1 MKNIDRKYFKQGIN
15 YLAGVDE
22 AGRGPLAGPVVAA
35 AVILPKNFHHKEIN
49 DSKKLSHKQ
58 REKLYDLIINNAISY
73 SFSVI
78 SQSTIDRINILNA
91 SLLAMRNS
99 VNKLRPFPEIVLID
113 GNKSFAIDSN
123 IIPLVKGDTI
133 SQSIAAASIIAK
145 VIRDRMMN
153 RLAEKY
159 SLYGWDRNKGYPTK
173 QHIAALLKFGPTP
186 IHRQSFLRK
195 IFNSFEQS
203 EIIFE

>member
-1 MKNIDRKYFKQGIN
+1 MKNIDKKYFRQGIN
-15 YLAGVDE
+15 FLAGVDE

-35 AVILPKNFHHKEIN
+35 AVILPKDFYHKEIN
-49 DSKKLSHKQ
+49 DSKKLSFQQ
-58 REKLYDLIINNAISY
+58 REKLFDVIITNAISY

-91 SLLAMRNS
+91 SLLAMKKS
-99 VNKLRPFPEIVLID
+99 VNKLQPMPEIVLID
-113 GNKSFAIDSN
+113 GNKSFGTN
-123 IIPLVKGDTI
+123 TKLIPLVKGDSL

-153 RLAEKY
+153 RLSEKY
-159 SLYGWDRNKGYPTK
+159 SFYGWEKNKGYPTK
-173 QHIAALLKFGPTP
+173 QHIEALLKYGPSP
-186 IHRQSFLRK
+186 IHRKTFLKK
-195 IFNSFEQS
+195 IFNEFYQS

>member
-1 MKNIDRKYFKQGIN
+1 MKNIDKKYFKDGIN
-15 YLAGVDE
+15 LLAGVDE

-35 AVILPKNFHHKEIN
+35 SVILPKNFHHKEID

-58 REKLYDLIINNAISY
+58 REKIFEIITENAISF

-78 SQSTIDRINILNA
+78 SQTTIDKINILNA
-91 SLLAMRNS
+91 SLLAMQKS
-99 VNKLRPFPEIVLID
+99 VNKLKPIPELVLID
-113 GNKSFAIDSN
+113 GNKIFNSRLQLISV
-123 IIPLVKGDTI
+123 VKGDSL

-159 SLYGWDRNKGYPTK
+159 SYYGWEHNKGYPTR
-173 QHIAALLKFGPTP
+173 QHIEALLKFGPTP
-186 IHRQSFLRK
+186 VHRKSFLRK
-195 IFNSFEQS
+195 IFGEQQT
-203 EIIFE
+203 EIIF

>member
-1 MKNIDRKYFKQGIN
+1 MKNIDKKYFKDGIN
-15 YLAGVDE
+15 LLAGVDE

-35 AVILPKNFHHKEIN
+35 SVILPKNFHHKEID

-58 REKLYDLIINNAISY
+58 REKLFEIITENAISF

-78 SQSTIDRINILNA
+78 SQTTIDKINILNA
-91 SLLAMRNS
+91 SLLAMQKS
-99 VNKLRPFPEIVLID
+99 VNKLKPIPELVLID
-113 GNKSFAIDSN
+113 GNKIFNSRLQLISV
-123 IIPLVKGDTI
+123 VKGDSL

-159 SLYGWDRNKGYPTK
+159 SYYGWEHNKGYPTR
-173 QHIAALLKFGPTP
+173 QHIEALLKFGPTP
-186 IHRQSFLRK
+186 VHRKSFLRK
-195 IFNSFEQS
+195 IFGEHQT
-203 EIIFE
+203 EIIF

>member
-1 MKNIDRKYFKQGIN
+1 MKNFDKKYYKSGVTF
-15 YLAGVDE
+15 LAGVDE

-35 AVILPKNFHHKEIN
+35 AVILPKNFHHKEID

-58 REKLYDLIINNAISY
+58 REKLFDIITQNAISY

-78 SQSTIDRINILNA
+78 SQNTIDEINILNA
-91 SLLAMRNS
+91 SLLAMKKS
-99 VNKLRPFPEIVLID
+99 VLKLKPSPEIVLID
-113 GNKSFAIDSN
+113 GNKKFSSGLEL
-123 IIPLVKGDTI
+123 IPIVKGDSL

-159 SLYGWDRNKGYPTK
+159 PEYGWDKNKGYPTK
-173 QHIAALLKFGPTP
+173 QHIEALLKFGPTH
-186 IHRQSFLRK
+186 IHRISFLKK
-195 IFNSFEQS
+195 IFNNQT
-203 EIIFE
+203 EIIF

>member
-1 MKNIDRKYFKQGIN
+1 MKNIDKKYFKDGIN
-15 YLAGVDE
+15 LLAGVDE

-35 AVILPKNFHHKEIN
+35 SVILPKNFHHKEID

-58 REKLYDLIINNAISY
+58 REKLFEIITENAISF

-78 SQSTIDRINILNA
+78 SQTTIDKINILNA
-91 SLLAMRNS
+91 SLLAMQKS
-99 VNKLRPFPEIVLID
+99 VNKLKPIPELVLID
-113 GNKSFAIDSN
+113 GNKIFNSRLQL
-123 IIPLVKGDTI
+123 IPVVKGDSL

-159 SLYGWDRNKGYPTK
+159 SYYGWEHNKGYPTR
-173 QHIAALLKFGPTP
+173 QHIEALLKFGPTP
-186 IHRQSFLRK
+186 VHRKSFLRK
-195 IFNSFEQS
+195 IFGEHQT
-203 EIIFE
+203 EIIF

>member
-1 MKNIDRKYFKQGIN
+1 MKNIDKKYFKDGIN
-15 YLAGVDE
+15 LLAGVDE

-35 AVILPKNFHHKEIN
+35 SVILPKNFHHKEID

-58 REKLYDLIINNAISY
+58 REKLFEIITENAISF

-78 SQSTIDRINILNA
+78 SQTTIDKINILNA
-91 SLLAMRNS
+91 SLVAMQKS
-99 VNKLRPFPEIVLID
+99 VNKLKPIPELVLID
-113 GNKSFAIDSN
+113 GNKIFNSRLQLISV
-123 IIPLVKGDTI
+123 VKGDSL

-159 SLYGWDRNKGYPTK
+159 SYYGWEHNKGYPTR
-173 QHIAALLKFGPTP
+173 QHIEALLKFGPTP
-186 IHRQSFLRK
+186 VHRKSFLRK
-195 IFNSFEQS
+195 IFGEHQT
-203 EIIFE
+203 EIIF